1 MRSVHIYPSF
11 GGEDQGDG
19 GVRRVAEAQARH
31 LPAFGFEPVA
41 SPEDA
46 EIIACHITVP
56 TSYVRLYPEKPLV
69 AHCHGLYW
77 AQYDWANWALK
88 ANADVMELLRVADAI
103 TAPSEW
109 VAQAMRRHTSRP
121 ITVVPHGVD
130 LDEWTGGTPQ
140 GYVLWNKTR
149 LDPVC
154 DPAPV
159 TALAALMP
167 DVLFVSTFGSENLCE
182 CPEPEQRHD
191 ATCRLNDPRFF
202 ERLGRLA
209 GLTTA
214 GSTEGHNLFRTYR
227 LPYALARDFVRNAS
241 VYLATAKETFGIGT
255 LEALAAGIPVVGF
268 RHGGQAEIIE
278 QGRDGWLVEPGDVEG
293 LAEGVRWALANGEAA
308 AAACRAKA
316 ALFPWEGAARKYAD
330 LYETVISRAESKRT
344 SPAVSVIVTAY
355 KLDAYLGD
363 CLVSVLRQSSDDWEC
378 IVVDDASPDQ
388 CGAIAD
394 EFARLDDR
402 FRVIHNE
409 TNQYLAG
416 ARNTGIAVARGPY
429 ILPLDADDMLAPDA
443 LTLLVSALDADRTI
457 HIAYGCVRFVDED
470 GKTATDY
477 HVAGQEAG
485 HSGWP
490 LPFEFERQAKGL
502 NYLPYASMY
511 RREVWEWTGGYRQR
525 CRTAEDADFWIRA
538 SSYGFRPRYVTP
550 ADTLIYRNRE
560 GSMSREIGRREWIR
574 WFPWGADL
582 ALAPAG
588 AITRQQ
594 LAVPSYDP
602 PAVSIVIPVGP
613 GHQHLL
619 MDALDSLDAQS
630 YRKWEAIVVNDTGA
644 PLPNLPAWARVIE
657 PDRGPDPGGPDP
669 GEPGFVKRFEK
680 QWAYGRFGGVAAA
693 RNAGIAHA
701 RADLF
706 LPLDADDL
714 LEPDALQWLL
724 TAYEQAGGGVI
735 IYPDFW
741 EDPEEP
747 GRFRPYACPD
757 FDPALLIRRGALHPV
772 TALTPVAFWREVGG
786 YDEEVPCWEDWAFA
800 LACAERGL
808 CSQRLPAPLFTYRK
822 HTGARREENQAA
834 FDDCRDAMQ
843 ARFGHFWD
851 GGKDIMSCGCR
862 KTGPVDS
869 PAGPRYSR
877 AAAPPAADAVQVRY
891 VGNKM
896 GSILFKGPSGTVYSF
911 EAGDPARWALAADVE
926 YFTGRPDFQVLAAGG
941 AMAMVG
947 PEATPFLV
955 AEGPPV
961 REPSREPVA
970 VPAGHAIDGS
980 QAVARAL
987 AGEHGGMTVERETE
1001 EGVDREEYA
1010 SEQELESVDI
1020 RDVDPELAIAAF
1032 MGLGL
1037 SREEAEKRVRPEA

>member
-1 MRSVHIYPSF
+1 MRSVHLYPSF

-19 GVRRVAEAQARH
+19 GVRRVVEAQAAH
-31 LPAFGFEPVA
+31 LPAFGFEPA
-41 SPEDA
+41 GSPEDA
-46 EIIACHITVP
+46 DLIACHITVP
-56 TSYVRLYPEKPLV
+56 STYVRLYPDKPLV

-77 AQYDWANWALK
+77 ADFAWPNWALK
-88 ANADVMELLRVADAI
+88 ANTDVMELLRVADAI

-109 VAQAMRRHTSRP
+109 VAQALRRHTSRP
-121 ITVVPHGVD
+121 IHVVPHGVD
-130 LDEWTGGTPQ
+130 VQEWTGGTPR

-149 LDPVC
+149 PDPVC

-167 DVLFVSTFGSENLCE
+167 EVLFVSTFAEGSENLCE
-182 CPEPEQRHD
+182 CSEPDQRHEL
-191 ATCRLNDPRFF
+191 TCRLNDPRFF
-202 ERLGRLA
+202 ERLERLGNLMA
-209 GLTTA
+209 A
-214 GSTEGHNLFRTYR
+214 GSTEGTNLFRTYR
-227 LPYALARDFVRNAS
+227 LPFALARDFVRNAS
-241 VYLATAKETFGIGT
+241 VYLCTARETFGIGT
-255 LEALAAGIPVVGF
+255 LEALASGVPVVGY
-268 RHGGQAEIIE
+268 RWGGQVDIIE
-278 QGRDGWLVEPGDVEG
+278 QGVDGWLAEPGDVEG
-293 LAEGVRWALANGEAA
+293 LAEGVRWAFANRDRL

-316 ALFPWEGAARKYAD
+316 ALFPWEGAAQKYAE
-330 LYETVISRAESKRT
+330 LYEAVISRAETKRHA
-344 SPAVSVIVTAY
+344 PAVSIIVTAY

-363 CLVSVLRQSSDDWEC
+363 CLVSVLRQSSEDWEC
-378 IVVDDASPDQ
+378 VVVDDASPDQ

-394 EFARLDDR
+394 EFARLDRR
-402 FRVIHNE
+402 FRVIHNQ

-416 ARNTGIAVARGPY
+416 ARNIGIEAARGRY
-429 ILPLDADDMLAPDA
+429 ILPLDADDMLAPNAVA
-443 LTLLVSALDADRTI
+443 LLGAALDADRSI
-457 HIAYGCVRFVDED
+457 HIAYGNVRFVDED
-470 GKTATDY
+470 GKTPTDY
-477 HVAGQEAG
+477 HVPGQEAG

-490 LPFEFERQAKGL
+490 LPFDFERQAKGL

-511 RREVWEWTGGYRQR
+511 RREVWEWTGGYRRR

-538 SSYGFRPRYVTP
+538 SSYGFRPRYTTP

-560 GSMSREIGRREWIR
+560 GSMSRDVGRRDWIR
-574 WFPWGADL
+574 WFPWGADID
-582 ALAPAG
+582 LAPAG
-588 AITRQQ
+588 AITRKQ

-602 PAVSIVIPVGP
+602 PSVSVVIPVGP

-630 YRKWEAIVVNDTGA
+630 YRSWEAIVVNDTGG
-644 PLPNLPAWARVIE
+644 PLPNLPPWARVLE
-657 PDRGPDPGGPDP
+657 TPGQ
-669 GEPGFVKRFEK
+669 K
-680 QWAYGRFGGVAAA
+680 GVAFA
-693 RNAGIAHA
+693 RNAGIALA
-701 RADLF
+701 RAPLF

-714 LEPDALQWLL
+714 LEPAALQWLL
-724 TAYEQAGGGVI
+724 TAYEQAGGNVI
-735 IYPDFW
+735 IYSDFW

-757 FDPALLIRRGALHPV
+757 FDPALLVRRGALHPV

-800 LACAERGL
+800 LACAEHGL
-808 CSQRLPAPLFTYRK
+808 CSRRLAAPLFTYRK

-834 FDDCRDAMQ
+834 FDGCRDAMK

-869 PAGPRYSR
+869 PASPRSR

-896 GSILFKGPSGTVYSF
+896 GSILFKGPSATVYSF
-911 EAGDPARWALAADVE
+911 EAGDPPRWALAADAD
-926 YFTGRPDFQVLAAGG
+926 YFRGRPDFEVLAAGG
-941 AMAMVG
+941 AMATVG

-955 AEGPPV
+955 AEGPPL
-961 REPSREPVA
+961 REPSPVAVA
-970 VPAGHAIDGS
+970 VPAAHAIDGS
-980 QAVARAL
+980 AAVARAL
-987 AGEHGGMTVERETE
+987 AGVHGVMTVERETE
-1001 EGVDREEYA
+1001 AGADREEYA
-1010 SEQELESVDI
+1010 SETELESIDI

-1037 SREEAEKRVRPEA
+1037 SREEAEKRVRTEDA